1 MIIVVRSV
9 FQECEK
15 YFPQVL
21 SNEHFMNYKCKN
33 IIRQIIQKELML
45 IRQMHQ
51 KNVKFIIFGLFLERG
66 FKYKPYL
73 YNGCHDL
80 IENDVIFNDVSIVFV
95 TRSD

>member
-1 MIIVVRSV
+1 
-9 FQECEK
+9 
-15 YFPQVL
+15 
-21 SNEHFMNYKCKN
+21 
-33 IIRQIIQKELML
+33 ML